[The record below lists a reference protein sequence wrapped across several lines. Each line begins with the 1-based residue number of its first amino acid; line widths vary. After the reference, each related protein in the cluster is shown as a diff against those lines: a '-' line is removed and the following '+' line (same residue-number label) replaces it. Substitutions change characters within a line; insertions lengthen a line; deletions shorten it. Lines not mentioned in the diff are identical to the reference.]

1 MPVWQSMPMG
11 HFVYIMAS
19 RPDGALYTGRTG
31 NLRQRVE
38 AHRAGHCAHTAKYKI
53 KKLVWFEYH
62 DAFETSLRRERA
74 VKRWRRAW
82 KNALVTESNPNWHDL
97 TAVIPD

>member
-1 MPVWQSMPMG
+1 MG
-11 HFVYIMAS
+11 YFVYIMAS
-19 RPDGALYTGRTG
+19 RQDGALYTRRTG

-62 DAFETSLRRERA
+62 DAFETSLRRKRA
-74 VKRWRRAW
+74 VKRWKRAW